1 MPKVVRRDL
10 LGDPLGKSRGTRGVK
25 IGVVNKKKSGPT
37 SKRGRTRPIGQFPVL
52 RGMGNLTRG
61 MKNLSDCID

>member
-1 MPKVVRRDL
+1 MSKVVWRDL

-25 IGVVNKKKSGPT
+25 IGVVNKKKSGPA
-37 SKRGRTRPIGQFPVL
+37 SKRGRTRPIGQFLVL